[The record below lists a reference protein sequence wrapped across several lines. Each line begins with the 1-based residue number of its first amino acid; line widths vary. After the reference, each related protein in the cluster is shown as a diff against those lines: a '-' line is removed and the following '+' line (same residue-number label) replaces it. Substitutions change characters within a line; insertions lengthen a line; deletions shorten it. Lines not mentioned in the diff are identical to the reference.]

1 MMFAIRR
8 AININRGSMRIPEH
22 KLNEIRQD
30 YGKDK
35 KKVAL
40 FFDSIFSSIDAAKP
54 GEQSIALQIA
64 DSQEFYNLPLINAYL
79 MGIMRT
85 HLTSLQFEVIR
96 MSYGLDC
103 DKTSANDIAK
113 KLGIDVK
120 TAHVRISQIKRD
132 ALSVLIENTSQEQVL
147 DFL

>member
-1 MMFAIRR
+1 
-8 AININRGSMRIPEH
+8 
-22 KLNEIRQD
+22 
-30 YGKDK
+30 
-35 KKVAL
+35 
-40 FFDSIFSSIDAAKP
+40 
-54 GEQSIALQIA
+54 
-64 DSQEFYNLPLINAYL
+64 